1 MGLTKMSWID
11 FTLKGWKTK
20 PILEQIQAHFK
31 MSIKIGEKKSLSND
45 CVGRSRQLKGHTLQ
59 FFIFITFVEVILE

>member
-20 PILEQIQAHFK
+20 PILEQIQPHFK
-31 MSIKIGEKKSLSND
+31 MSIKIGGEKKAYQMI
-45 CVGRSRQLKGHTLQ
+45 V
-59 FFIFITFVEVILE
+59 